1 MKRAKG
7 GNAKRSGPLK
17 SRTDERPG
25 LPRRTNSTARHV
37 ICQVSLYP
45 IKGVLGLLG
54 ASHSY
59 LEITAP
65 NGVLLDTVEGLPV
78 TLSTGGP
85 KMLVGA
91 VDPEGTGTSQ
101 NNPGTDDPFVGKWAI
116 SCSEADTVVADALAF
131 QPVPYTGSAGLFGV
145 NMPAGANSNTFM
157 HWLLN
162 ATGLSFY
169 YPVPP
174 PGAYGW
180 YNSIPVN

>member
-1 MKRAKG
+1 MEPSCDDDIQMFTR
-7 GNAKRSGPLK
+7 
-17 SRTDERPG
+17 
-25 LPRRTNSTARHV
+25 
-37 ICQVSLYP
+37 P